1 MEQYAQIAEAH
12 GLDPAQMA
20 LAFLLRQPFLTS
32 AIVGATTPEQLRTN
46 LASIDLALPGG
57 GGRGHRGRAQRGS
70 EPMPVTLDLYGHPW
84 SAPTREV
91 RILCA
96 ELGVDYRFI
105 EVKQAEAGDY
115 LPEALNPACK
125 VPMIDAAASSWARR
139 TPSCAIWR
147 RVTTRPASGTR
158 RRSMSRAKVDQW
170 LDWQALRLGRLAAQ
184 LMRERR
190 FRPDAPDA
198 AACAEAERL
207 LGLILPELDMELK
220 ATPFV
225 CGQHPTLADI
235 AIFTSVDY
243 LRLAG
248 FDVER
253 LAASPLVQH
262 LRRTSSL
269 GGHRTCAAICVS
281 EGGCSAGL
289 SVRRAPFA
297 PLCGP

>member
-1 MEQYAQIAEAH
+1 
-12 GLDPAQMA
+12 
-20 LAFLLRQPFLTS
+20 
-32 AIVGATTPEQLRTN
+32 
-46 LASIDLALPGG
+46 
-57 GGRGHRGRAQRGS
+57 
-70 EPMPVTLDLYGHPW
+70 MPVTLDLYGHPW

-125 VPMIDAAASSWARR
+125 VPMIDDGGFILGEAHAILRHLAARHDAARV
-139 TPSCAIWR
+139 WY
-147 RVTTRPASGTR
+147 PAKIYV
-158 RRSMSRAKVDQW
+158 RSKVDQW

-184 LMRERR
+184 LMRQRR
-190 FRPDAPDA
+190 FRPDAPDT

-225 CGQHPTLADI
+225 CGAQPTLADI

-248 FDVER
+248 FDLAPFGT
-253 LAASPLVQH
+253 LAAWFE
-262 LRRTSSL
+262 
-269 GGHRTCAAICVS
+269 TCAARPAWAS
-281 EGGCSAGL
+281 SAHSL
-289 SVRRAPFA
+289 
-297 PLCGP
+297 

>member
-1 MEQYAQIAEAH
+1 
-12 GLDPAQMA
+12 
-20 LAFLLRQPFLTS
+20 
-32 AIVGATTPEQLRTN
+32 
-46 LASIDLALPGG
+46 
-57 GGRGHRGRAQRGS
+57 
-70 EPMPVTLDLYGHPW
+70 MPVTLDLYGHPW

-125 VPMIDAAASSWARR
+125 VPMIDEGGFILGEAHAILRYLAARHDTAGVWY
-139 TPSCAIWR
+139 
-147 RVTTRPASGTR
+147 PAQIDL
-158 RRSMSRAKVDQW
+158 RAKVDQW

-184 LMRERR
+184 LLRQRR

-198 AACAEAERL
+198 AASAEAERL

-225 CGQHPTLADI
+225 CGQHATLADI

-243 LRLAG
+243 LHLAG
-248 FDVER
+248 FDLTPFGALTAWFE
-253 LAASPLVQH
+253 
-262 LRRTSSL
+262 
-269 GGHRTCAAICVS
+269 TCAARPGWAS
-281 EGGCSAGL
+281 STHSL
-289 SVRRAPFA
+289 
-297 PLCGP
+297 